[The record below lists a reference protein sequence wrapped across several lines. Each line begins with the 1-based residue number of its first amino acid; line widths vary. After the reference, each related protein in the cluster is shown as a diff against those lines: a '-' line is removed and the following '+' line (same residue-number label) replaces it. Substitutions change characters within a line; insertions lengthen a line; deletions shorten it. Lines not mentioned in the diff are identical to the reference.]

1 MLAGD
6 QLAPHAGVTR
16 SDDGLSPE
24 AAQDDAAEVDK
35 ALEAALEDGSYWVEQ
50 RQVAAFLLGTIAR
63 CAVASP
69 LRWLPH
75 EIVQRIAQMAF
86 RPRHHVRIELPDR
99 RMPPAVREA
108 FLARGGQC
116 LVFPC
121 APTYFANWEDSLL
134 AEWGPEEI
142 PYPSIRLPAAGHVLY
157 FELMLDDAW
166 ADSKIHV
173 HHAAFVFGE
182 DERPRIF
189 SDTPRI
195 IPDEIGDWPGGT
207 VVQAWQDCW
216 RNIVCSSW
224 PQLSSVEERL
234 MPWRQE
240 QNYAVNRSYWRHV
253 TTGQTTWEPP
263 LASPPDWRSLCPC
276 KCTAGCAR
284 VTLGLLVD
292 LSAGFVTFRLNGV
305 NGPRVPLGEGWQDG
319 VEVRLGGSWPEP
331 EAYSWQTAIEQPLCV
346 PAGLYASPLL
356 GPEWEPEE
364 DSQDE
369 NSDGG
374 DN

>member
-1 MLAGD
+1 MPPAIDAELQA
-6 QLAPHAGVTR
+6 LSHPL
-16 SDDGLSPE
+16 GLSPE

-86 RPRHHVRIELPDR
+86 RPRHHVRFELPDR

-121 APTYFANWEDSLL
+121 APTYLANWEDSLL

-142 PYPSIRLPAAGHVLY
+142 PYPSIRLPAASHVLY
-157 FELMLDDAW
+157 IELLLDDAW
-166 ADSKIHV
+166 NGSTIHV
-173 HHAAFVFGE
+173 HDTALVLDEEAFSVFQGL
-182 DERPRIF
+182 IGGN
-189 SDTPRI
+189 
-195 IPDEIGDWPGGT
+195 IPDERGREGT

-216 RNIVCSSW
+216 RNRMCSSW
-224 PQLSSVEERL
+224 HDQVSSVEERL
-234 MPWRQE
+234 MPWKRE
-240 QNYAVNRSYWRHV
+240 HNYAVNRKFWRHV
-253 TTGQTTWEPP
+253 TTGETTWEPP

-276 KCTAGCAR
+276 KCTTGCAR

-331 EAYSWQTAIEQPLCV
+331 SEEDSWQAAIEQPLCV
-346 PAGLYASPLL
+346 PVGLYASPLL

-364 DSQDE
+364 DSQ
-369 NSDGG
+369 GA
-374 DN
+374 